1 MSAYIY
7 AIIPYSNENLCHSMD
22 GDNIVL
28 FPNIQALDGIDS
40 EFTDPE
46 GLELHEDFLL
56 INTCCRQSFFTNNK
70 EGYCRL
76 RAEICRIAKALC
88 AQEVWYAEELAIE
101 EMDNKSFS
109 FPEWVRRLRTTHK
122 QYVAELTREI
132 LEGNTIYSY
141 YHDDFSDII
150 MENPHNCRNVDG

>member
-7 AIIPYSNENLCHSMD
+7 AIIPYNNENLFHPVG

-28 FPNIQALDGIDS
+28 FPNIPVLDGIDF
-40 EFTDPE
+40 EFIDSE

-70 EGYCRL
+70 DGYCRL

-88 AQEVWYAEELAIE
+88 AQEVWYVEELVTE
-101 EMDNKSFS
+101 EMGNKSFS
-109 FPEWVRRLRTTHK
+109 FPEWVRRLRTTDK

-132 LEGNTIYSY
+132 LKGNTIYSY

-150 MENPHNCRNVDG
+150 MENHYNAM